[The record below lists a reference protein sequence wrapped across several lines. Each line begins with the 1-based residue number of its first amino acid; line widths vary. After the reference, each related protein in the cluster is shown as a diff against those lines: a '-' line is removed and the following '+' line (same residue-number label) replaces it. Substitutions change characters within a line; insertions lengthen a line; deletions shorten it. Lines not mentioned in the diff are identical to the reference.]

1 MKWKNH
7 YPDNHVF
14 FITSTVNGRIPL
26 FKNPDISNILIDNI
40 VIAKGKYGF
49 KLLAYVIMP
58 EHFNYLQYFGK
69 GKDCLSFIRDYKRF
83 TSMKIS
89 GYLQDHDS
97 GLLYKFEASVKSKVK
112 YSIWKEQA
120 RVLPLD
126 DLEKIKEKLEY
137 IHNNPVKRRL
147 VKHPNDYLLSSASF
161 YYNGDYKGPAI
172 DAWDFSCGNHS
183 SRSTLGS

>member
-26 FKNPDISNILIDNI
+26 FKNLDVATILLDNL
-40 VIAKGKYGF
+40 VIAKRRYGF
-49 KLLAYVIMP
+49 KLLGYVIMP
-58 EHFNYLQYFGK
+58 EHWHLLQYFGR
-69 GKDCLSFIRDYKRF
+69 GEDCLSFTRDYKRF
-83 TSMKIS
+83 TSMRIS
-89 GYLQDHDS
+89 SYLQRHKS
-97 GLLYKFEASVKSKVK
+97 RLLHKFGSSAKGKVK

-120 RVLPLD
+120 RVLPMD
-126 DLEKIKEKLEY
+126 DLDKIKEKLEY

-147 VKHPNDYLLSSASF
+147 ADHPKEYLLSSASF
-161 YYNGDYKGPAI
+161 YYYGIDEGPAI

-183 SRSTLGS
+183 SRSTSGS